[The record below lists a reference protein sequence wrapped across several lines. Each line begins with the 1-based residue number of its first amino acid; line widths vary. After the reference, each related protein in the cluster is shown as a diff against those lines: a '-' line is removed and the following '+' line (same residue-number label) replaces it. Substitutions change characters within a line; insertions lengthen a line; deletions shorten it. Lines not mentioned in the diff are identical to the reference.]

1 MVKATEDLQRQPER
15 KKPRKTIESVRRTIG
30 EAERGNRT
38 DLRETGGDIAVLR
51 GLGTGLQEE
60 NAHKSNPSDRIAPDR
75 KPKPEQPAGSIAG
88 LLGASL
94 SDLQPPS
101 RQLRGPDRLCWWR
114 W

>member
-15 KKPRKTIESVRRTIG
+15 KNQEKRLNRFD
-30 EAERGNRT
+30 ERLGKQWGNRT